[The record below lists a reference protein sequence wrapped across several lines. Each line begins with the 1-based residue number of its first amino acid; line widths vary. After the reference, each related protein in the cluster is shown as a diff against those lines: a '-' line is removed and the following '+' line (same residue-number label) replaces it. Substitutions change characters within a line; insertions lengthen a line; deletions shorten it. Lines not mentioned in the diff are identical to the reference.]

1 MRINPSGN
9 SPDIEDRRGSPGG
22 RGGMRLPGG
31 RMGLG
36 GLVVLLL
43 LSVVFKQDFLSL
55 VGGGGGGGPS
65 LAEGGPVTA
74 SPEEER
80 LKGFIGGVLDDAQT
94 MWDTALPEQSGSPYQ
109 HARLVLFRDAIT
121 SACGFAEAASG
132 PFYCPGDQKVYV
144 DLGFYQELK
153 ERFGAPGDFAQAYVL
168 AHEIGHHIQFL
179 LGTESRVRQLQ
190 SRNPGQAN
198 TLSVAMELQADCYA
212 GVWGH
217 SAARRGILETGD
229 AEEGLNAAA
238 AVGDDR
244 IQRMSG
250 ARVKPEGW
258 THGSA
263 DQRSSW
269 FNRGLSGGRM
279 AECDTFRQ
287 DVRGEKRDGDVRGQ
301 EIP

>member
-1 MRINPSGN
+1 M
-9 SPDIEDRRGSPGG
+9 
-22 RGGMRLPGG
+22 PGG

-55 VGGGGGGGPS
+55 LGGTGGGEPS
-65 LAEGGPVTA
+65 VLQDGPVTA
-74 SPEEER
+74 SPEEEQ
-80 LKGFIGGVLDDAQT
+80 LKGFIGGVLDDAQA
-94 MWDTALPEQSGSPYQ
+94 MWDTALSQQSGTPYR
-109 HARLVLFRDAIT
+109 HATLVLFRDAIT

-153 ERFGAPGDFAQAYVL
+153 DRFGAPGDFAQAYVL

-179 LGTESRVRQLQ
+179 LGTESKVRQRQ
-190 SRNPGQAN
+190 SQNPGQAN
-198 TLSVAMELQADCYA
+198 PLSVAMELQADCYA
-212 GVWGH
+212 GVWGY
-217 SAARRGILETGD
+217 SAARRGILEAGD
-229 AEEGLNAAA
+229 VEEGLNAAA

-250 ARVKPEGW
+250 TRVNPEGF

-263 DQRSSW
+263 EQRSSW
-269 FNRGLSGGRM
+269 FNRGLSSGKVS
-279 AECDTFRQ
+279 ACDTFR
-287 DVRGEKRDGDVRGQ
+287 
-301 EIP
+301 